1 MSDEPRRKVLFLCTG
16 NSCRSQM
23 AEGLVNH
30 YLQERWTAHSA
41 GTRPSGYVHPLAV
54 RVMSE
59 LGIDLSGQRSK
70 SVEEFRDVDFDL
82 IVTVCDNA
90 AANCPVWLGQGRVI
104 HVGFP
109 DPAEATGS
117 EVEKLGVFRQVRDAI
132 RQQVFAHL
140 EKTTSDAGAAALKSF
155 GIAFESKA
163 PIIEGDE

>member
-1 MSDEPRRKVLFLCTG
+1 
-16 NSCRSQM
+16 M

-30 YLQERWTAHSA
+30 YSRERWVAHSA

-82 IVTVCDNA
+82 VVTVCDNA

-104 HVGFP
+104 HIGFP
-109 DPAEATGS
+109 DPAQATGT
-117 EVEKLGVFRQVRDAI
+117 EVEKLAVFRQVRDAI
-132 RQQVFAHL
+132 REQVFAHL
-140 EKTTSDAGAAALKSF
+140 EKTTSDAKTAAFKSF
-155 GIAFESKA
+155 DIAFEGKA